1 MAQLAQAYLHL
12 KPYKASRKKLSALVK
27 VAEALSA
34 DAAKRIYD
42 GGVTIDVELEE
53 GSLVVRVTV
62 IGLLAG
68 HLALE
73 SYSKIADYKG
83 FKESVVELCNDAR
96 EFAVDV
102 CEPFQ
107 KKAGATKDQVYR
119 FERRLKTP
127 GKLNR
132 LVRRLAHV
140 ESSLEELSHK
150 DLKKE
155 LSELQR
161 QLALIAEDLSV
172 DELSAVERRL
182 TTQGLP
188 PPSRWPQPSP
198 GIPKIAKKEEQLE
211 FDGRLGAPIPV
222 LEPVL
227 RAPRFVYRNR
237 ISIEQQLPK
246 LHKRDRSES
255 SFPFIERPDE

>member
-12 KPYKASRKKLSALVK
+12 KPYKASRKKLNALVK
-27 VAEALSA
+27 VAEALST

-42 GGVTIDVELEE
+42 GGVAIEVELEE
-53 GSLVVRVTV
+53 GSLIVRVTV

-73 SYSKIADYKG
+73 TYSKIADYKG
-83 FKESVVELCNDAR
+83 FKESIVELCNDAK

-132 LVRRLAHV
+132 LVRRLAHI
-140 ESSLEELSHK
+140 ESSIEELSPRA
-150 DLKKE
+150 LKKE
-155 LSELQR
+155 LAELQG
-161 QLALIAEDLSV
+161 QLALIAEDLTKG
-172 DELSAVERRL
+172 ELSIVEERL
-182 TTQGLP
+182 TTQRLP
-188 PPSRWPQPSP
+188 PPSKWPQPSP
-198 GIPKIAKKEEQLE
+198 SIPKIAKKEEQLE
-211 FDGRLGAPIPV
+211 FDGRLGVAVPV

-246 LHKRDRSES
+246 LHKRVRSES
-255 SFPFIERPDE
+255 SFPFIEGPDE

>member
-12 KPYKASRKKLSALVK
+12 KPYKASRKKLSTLVK

-34 DAAKRIYD
+34 DAAKQIYD

-53 GSLVVRVTV
+53 GSLVVRITV

-83 FKESVVELCNDAR
+83 FKESIVELCNDAR

-107 KKAGATKDQVYR
+107 KKAGATKEQVYR

-132 LVRRLAHV
+132 LVQRLAHI
-140 ESSLEELSHK
+140 ENSIEELSSK
-150 DLKKE
+150 ALKKE
-155 LSELQR
+155 LSELHG
-161 QLALIAEDLSV
+161 QLSLIAEDLTA
-172 DELSAVERRL
+172 DELSIIEKRL
-182 TTQGLP
+182 TTQSLP
-188 PPSRWPQPSP
+188 PPSKWPQPVP
-198 GIPKIAKKEEQLE
+198 EIPKIAKKDEQLE
-211 FDGRLGAPIPV
+211 FDERLGVFAPM
-222 LEPVL
+222 LEPAL

-237 ISIEQQLPK
+237 ISVEKQLPK
-246 LHKRDRSES
+246 LHKRNRAEKIL
-255 SFPFIERPDE
+255 PFVEEQDE